1 MPQAAAEMM
10 SDLIYLLRRAL
21 RYFHA
26 YRVDR
31 RLSPSSQSDRDSAMA
46 ALEMAVVLAQESP
59 LPPRWVVQD
68 DLVFLTALAWRYWHQ
83 HKRNGRLSPSNQA
96 DRIAAIVGLD
106 MAAKLAVR
114 MRDRFRLE
122 EEEEELAVQEDP
134 QGALGR
140 VALEVVVVRPGPDA
154 YEDPWAPEPASPPSP
169 CYRPTSP

>member
-1 MPQAAAEMM
+1 MPQSTAEMM
-10 SDLIYLLRRAL
+10 SDFIYLLRRSL

-26 YRVDR
+26 YRIDR
-31 RLSPSSQSDRDSAMA
+31 RLTPSGQSDRDSAMA

-68 DLVFLTALAWRYWHQ
+68 DLVFLTALAWRYWRQ
-83 HKRNGRLSPSNQA
+83 HKRNTRLSPANQA

-114 MRDRFRLE
+114 LRDRFRFE
-122 EEEEELAVQEDP
+122 EDLAMQED
-134 QGALGR
+134 QR
-140 VALEVVVVRPGPDA
+140 VLEVVVVRPGPDV
-154 YEDPWAPEPASPPSP
+154 YEDPWAPRPSSPPSP